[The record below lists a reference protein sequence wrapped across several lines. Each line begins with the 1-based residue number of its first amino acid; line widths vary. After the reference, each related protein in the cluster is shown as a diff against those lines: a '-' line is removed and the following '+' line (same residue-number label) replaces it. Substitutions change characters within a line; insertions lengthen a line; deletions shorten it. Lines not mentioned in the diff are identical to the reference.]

1 MFVGFFRVVLLTN
14 NLFIFVDVESS
25 TVLLHHN
32 LPTVDGH
39 GGGFFPG
46 GALLC
51 DVACLLY
58 TGLRC
63 VCVCVYGSVGYISQS
78 ALLCVCLCMFIFCRY

>member
-39 GGGFFPG
+39 GGSFPG

-51 DVACLLY
+51 DAACLLY

-63 VCVCVYGSVGYISQS
+63 VCVCIWLCRVHISECI
-78 ALLCVCLCMFIFCRY
+78 ALCVFVHVYLL

>member
-39 GGGFFPG
+39 GGV
-46 GALLC
+46 LSRL
-51 DVACLLY
+51 
-58 TGLRC
+58 
-63 VCVCVYGSVGYISQS
+63 GSLV
-78 ALLCVCLCMFIFCRY
+78 